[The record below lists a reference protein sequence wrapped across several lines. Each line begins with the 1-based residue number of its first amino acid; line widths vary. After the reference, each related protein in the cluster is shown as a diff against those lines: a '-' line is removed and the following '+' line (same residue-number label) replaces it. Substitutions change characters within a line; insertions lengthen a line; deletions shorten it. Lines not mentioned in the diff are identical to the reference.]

1 MNKIQK
7 KKINSSSTYDT
18 KKITNNEKQV
28 NKNNEKLQNNVKT
41 NSLDNQ
47 ASSGVK
53 IKVSNKLL
61 EMEKNEE
68 KLLQLQ
74 KIIQEQ
80 ECIIKTLNQGVE
92 PYNQKIENLNLKL
105 IELQNENDIL
115 KKKEIKMNLDIEN
128 LKNKINEEIKIK
140 NELIESNKKLQQ
152 KIEILNQQIDDFKYE
167 NKKDQEEYNNMCK
180 IKSNF
185 EDKIIKLTEDL
196 EKTIIKLQTAE
207 NVIKQKEKYIQMLV
221 NKRNNSTFYNYN
233 KSKEQG
239 EQNNNINSKRSVR
252 PQSFGIKNRNI
263 LKQGGKNIDIYSNE
277 NNGILMEQENII
289 KKLKEKISHL
299 EKDNAGLLIRLKNN
313 NNLKSI
319 KK

>member
-28 NKNNEKLQNNVKT
+28 NKNNEKPQNNVKT

-105 IELQNENDIL
+105 TELQNENDIL

-140 NELIESNKKLQQ
+140 NELIDGNKKLQQ

-233 KSKEQG
+233 KNKEQG